1 MSKMKLIETLIP
13 SKLKQKVSEVESW
26 TLKWEI
32 GNKKHYK
39 VFIKKEDLN
48 EYWETLRECAKF
60 LNIHLNTYVINNT
73 TGKYL

>member
-13 SKLKQKVSEVESW
+13 SKLRQKVSEVESW
-26 TLKWEI
+26 TLEWEI
-32 GNKKHYK
+32 ANKKNYK

-48 EYWETLRECAKF
+48 EYWDALWACAKF
-60 LNIHLNTYVINNT
+60 LKIPLEAHVFNNT